1 MSMRAKEIEID
12 VANMTVTVPVGQAL
26 QMVLIDPRQGKAK
39 VVPIVH
45 HGETIVKSS
54 QGKIAKLDFN
64 ESELF

>member
-1 MSMRAKEIEID
+1 MSTRATEID
-12 VANMTVTVPVGQAL
+12 IDLTKMTVTVPIGQGI

-54 QGKIAKLDFN
+54 QGRISKLDFN